1 MLNLRIYGLLIKTL
15 IPKAVNADIRRFGS
29 RYGGWHIL
37 ADSTFLEG
45 KFIIGGVG
53 EDISF
58 EIELNNYI
66 HQNTSLKPT
75 FTLIDP
81 TSKSAS
87 HIEAVLTKAGQSSTQ
102 EYSNDGSQSIDS
114 YDLSNSVAIDFQKK
128 ALWRDNKGLILSAP
142 ENPRHVSYSLHGKS
156 GVRTAFDS
164 IDVLELLE
172 TDESFSL
179 LKLDIEGS
187 ELVVLQ
193 RLLQS
198 KNLPKQILVEFDFV
212 RISNLRMWS
221 SFVMLLFQ
229 LKSRNY
235 KVFSQEG
242 LNISM
247 VRDSK

>member
-1 MLNLRIYGLLIKTL
+1 
-15 IPKAVNADIRRFGS
+15 
-29 RYGGWHIL
+29 
-37 ADSTFLEG
+37 
-45 KFIIGGVG
+45 
-53 EDISF
+53 
-58 EIELNNYI
+58 
-66 HQNTSLKPT
+66 
-75 FTLIDP
+75 
-81 TSKSAS
+81 
-87 HIEAVLTKAGQSSTQ
+87 VLHLSNCSC
-102 EYSNDGSQSIDS
+102 NDGCGGALVASRLSLLHSSLTCASNECFLQIDAALGGSSIK
-114 YDLSNSVAIDFQKK
+114 L
-128 ALWRDNKGLILSAP
+128 R
-142 ENPRHVSYSLHGKS
+142 HGKS